1 MPTASISC
9 LHPGLKAILV
19 HEAVSHIPDLAERQ
33 IFLRLV
39 AAMADCQ
46 GTLMGLEAP
55 AGSEQKP
62 GKAGRTKRAPS
73 AYNLH
78 MKQCVSS
85 ERKGGRGRDFPTCVE
100 EWRVIKGKTKPTT

>member
-19 HEAVSHIPDLAERQ
+19 HEAASHIPNLAERQ

-39 AAMADCQ
+39 AALADCQ
-46 GTLMGLEAP
+46 GTLLGFEAP

-73 AYNLH
+73 AYNIFI
-78 MKQCVSS
+78 KTCASS
-85 ERKGGRGRDFPTCVE
+85 KAKGGQGRDFKACAV
-100 EWRVIKGKTKPTT
+100 EWRATRTQKK